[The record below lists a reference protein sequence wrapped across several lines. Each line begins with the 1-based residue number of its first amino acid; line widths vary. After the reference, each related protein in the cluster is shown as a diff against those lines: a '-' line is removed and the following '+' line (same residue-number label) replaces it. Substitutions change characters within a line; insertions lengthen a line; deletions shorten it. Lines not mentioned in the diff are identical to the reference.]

1 MFTEGWAKASVRRC
15 GPCLIDHIH
24 SRSLNSVLSHPALS
38 HPTLHPDVRQS
49 FRWKPSQILENLTS
63 ILAWW
68 HSLMTKRIFWNVA
81 EKTSK
86 TATDLYPN
94 NIILAILGQRKN
106 DLQCYKE
113 NNNKNVYI
121 WLNMEE
127 TTEKLKLNFKETT
140 KMIRLWN
147 SLPGEVKKPRH
158 H

>member
-1 MFTEGWAKASVRRC
+1 M
-15 GPCLIDHIH
+15 
-24 SRSLNSVLSHPALS
+24 
-38 HPTLHPDVRQS
+38 
-49 FRWKPSQILENLTS
+49 
-63 ILAWW
+63 
-68 HSLMTKRIFWNVA
+68 
-81 EKTSK
+81 SK

-94 NIILAILGQRKN
+94 NIILDILGQRKN

-121 WLNMEE
+121 WLNMDE